1 MSTNNHPTRATIT
14 PIAELRAQTTGR
26 ITVRFIEPEGKRVT
40 MTEGRYRVEAR
51 RVWDE
56 AEAKTARFQR
66 MAVML
71 HEIARDPDLLREYAE
86 TIATLDNERVAF
98 LSRAMLRIA
107 LEEMIKAGE
116 LEVVTV

>member
-1 MSTNNHPTRATIT
+1 MPANNPPDRATIT

-26 ITVRFIEPEGKRVT
+26 ITVRFIEPEGKRIP

-56 AEAKTARFQR
+56 AEAKKARFQR
-66 MAVML
+66 LAGMVR
-71 HEIARDPDLLREYAE
+71 EIARDPDLLREYAE

-98 LSRAMLRIA
+98 LSREMLRIV
-107 LEEMIKAGE
+107 LEEMVKAGE